1 MHAARVVQSMA
12 TANAHPLT
20 NSRQRFV
27 WSKLAWPHRC
37 SNRGYGPRV
46 TRRAFGATRAQLEE
60 GGPLVDLLGLPYPEL
75 QQQLEAYD
83 ENLPKFRARQLW
95 HALYR
100 QGTASLAEVTTLP
113 AALRSALAT
122 KFQVRPCAVHTTQ
135 VSALDQTTKF
145 LVHLGTTPRPKDARQ
160 QSVEAVLIPEG
171 ARQTLCVSSQIGC
184 SLACTFCHTG
194 TQRLLRN
201 LSAAEIVGQVILA
214 LEHCREFPINPNQQ
228 RRLRNIVFMGQ
239 GEPLYNYR
247 QVRPAIQALTDPDGL
262 AFRPDRIT
270 VSTSGVAPLIPKLA
284 TDLGITLAVS
294 LHAVKDALRNTLV
307 PLNRTYPL
315 AVLLKACESFA
326 KHATP
331 RNSRITFEYVMLK
344 GVNDSL
350 DEATALARLVSHLP
364 AHINLIPFNPWPG
377 SQFECSPVAQIEA
390 FAQLLK
396 SKNVY
401 TSVRWPK
408 GQDILAACG
417 QLRSNELLK
426 GAATAS

>member
-1 MHAARVVQSMA
+1 MFPS
-12 TANAHPLT
+12 
-20 NSRQRFV
+20 
-27 WSKLAWPHRC
+27 LAWLHYC
-37 SNRGYGPRV
+37 NDCQRGQRL
-46 TRRAFGATRAQLEE
+46 TRRTFAATRAPQVN

-75 QQQLEAYD
+75 LQRLAAYD
-83 ENLPKFRARQLW
+83 ERLPKYRARQLW
-95 HALYR
+95 QALYR
-100 QGTASLAEVTTLP
+100 EGIASLAEVTTLP
-113 AALRSALAT
+113 VSLRSTLAS
-122 KFQVRPCAVHTTQ
+122 KFQARSCAVKTAQ

-145 LVHLGTTPRPKDARQ
+145 LVHLGTPQLGKNAHQDSQ

-201 LSAAEIVGQVILA
+201 LSAAEIVGQVMLA
-214 LEHCREFPINPNQQ
+214 LEHCREFPIIPNQQ
-228 RRLRNIVFMGQ
+228 RRLKNIVFMGQ

-247 QVRPAIQALTDPDGL
+247 QVRPAIQVLTDPDGL

-294 LHAVKDALRNTLV
+294 LHAVNDALRDKLV

-326 KHATP
+326 KHASP

-350 DEATALARLVSHLP
+350 GEAATLARLVSHLP
-364 AHINLIPFNPWPG
+364 AHINLI
-377 SQFECSPVAQIEA
+377 QFECSPVAQIEA
-390 FAQLLK
+390 FAQTLK

-401 TSVRWPK
+401 TSVRWSK